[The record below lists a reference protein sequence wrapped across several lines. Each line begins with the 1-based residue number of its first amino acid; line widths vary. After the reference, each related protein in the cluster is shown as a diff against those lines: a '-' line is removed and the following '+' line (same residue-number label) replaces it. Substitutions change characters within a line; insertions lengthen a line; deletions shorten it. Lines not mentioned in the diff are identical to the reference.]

1 MIHLLPVTFWITGLW
16 CTSATLSCLSLSSF
30 YFPSLALIFTA
41 SFYVYMPGR
50 LKEAKHLLPLPPR
63 VRELFT
69 QPHSFLWH
77 HTGDSGDSPPGWG
90 RPSSSWVSPVESVD
104 WSKTKRWILTLIP
117 LLTTRGLPSP
127 KWRFAGGRPS
137 KVDPRFFYCYFPP
150 SQARELCLLTFLCCF
165 ARLFSVEVQVYTC
178 LYNTL
183 TLKILS
189 REAPEVNL
197 LVLRFL
203 SLWLCLCAV
212 SYMCSSL

>member
-137 KVDPRFFYCYFPP
+137 KVDPRFFYCISLRAKPGSFVFLPFFVALP
-150 SQARELCLLTFLCCF
+150 DCFLLKCKFTHVCI
-165 ARLFSVEVQVYTC
+165 T
-178 LYNTL
+178 
-183 TLKILS
+183 
-189 REAPEVNL
+189 
-197 LVLRFL
+197 L
-203 SLWLCLCAV
+203 SL
-212 SYMCSSL
+212 